1 MRLSESAH
9 RIEGQPMFK
18 VLDKVQALEKQGE
31 NIIHLELGDPDFPTP
46 GHIIESAY
54 QSMKNGETHY
64 TNSMGLYD
72 MRVAVTRVT
81 KASRGF
87 QPDISQVLIT
97 PGANLIVYL
106 AVQCLM
112 NKGED
117 VIIPD
122 PGFPTYF
129 SVAKLCQVNPIRIPL
144 KEENL
149 FRMNPEDVQERITKK
164 TRLIIINSP
173 SNPTGSVMT
182 KQELDEVYKIAV
194 ENESYLLSDEIY
206 SRMMYGITPFYSPSG
221 NDTCQQT
228 TIIANGFSKAFAM
241 TGWRLGVAIGPSEII
256 EKMGLLVQTLCS
268 CVPPFIQRA
277 GIAALQ
283 GDQQPIRDMMR
294 TYRKRRDVLVK
305 GLNELPGIKCLKGE
319 GAFYVFPNITGTGMT
334 SDEFAAFALTKAKV
348 ALLPGNNFGEY
359 GEGYVRLTC
368 SNNLDN
374 IREAI
379 HRLKGALL

>member
-1 MRLSESAH
+1 
-9 RIEGQPMFK
+9 
-18 VLDKVQALEKQGE
+18 
-31 NIIHLELGDPDFPTP
+31 
-46 GHIIESAY
+46 
-54 QSMKNGETHY
+54 
-64 TNSMGLYD
+64 
-72 MRVAVTRVT
+72 
-81 KASRGF
+81 
-87 QPDISQVLIT
+87 
-97 PGANLIVYL
+97 
-106 AVQCLM
+106 
-112 NKGED
+112 
-117 VIIPD
+117 
-122 PGFPTYF
+122 
-129 SVAKLCQVNPIRIPL
+129 
-144 KEENL
+144 
-149 FRMNPEDVQERITKK
+149 MNPEDVQERITKK

-182 KQELDEVYKIAV
+182 KCELDEVYKIAAD
-194 ENESYLLSDEIY
+194 NNAYLLTDEIY
-206 SRMMYGITPFYSPSG
+206 SRMMYGTTPFYSPSG
-221 NDTCQQT
+221 NDSCNQT

-241 TGWRLGVAIGPSEII
+241 TGWRLGVAIGPAEVI

-294 TYRKRRDVLVK
+294 TYRRRRDVLVK

>member
-1 MRLSESAH
+1 MRLSEAAY

-18 VLDKVQALEKQGE
+18 VLDKVQALEKKGE
-31 NIIHLELGDPDFPTP
+31 HIIHLELGDPDFPTP

-64 TNSMGLYD
+64 TSSMGLYD
-72 MRVAVTRVT
+72 MRVAVTQVT

-87 QPDISQVLIT
+87 RPTIDQVLIT
-97 PGANLIVYL
+97 PGANLIIYL
-106 AVQCLM
+106 AVRCLL

-194 ENESYLLSDEIY
+194 DNNAYLLSDEIY
-206 SRMMYGITPFYSPSG
+206 SRMMYGTTPFYSPSE
-221 NDTCQQT
+221 NDSCNQT

-277 GIAALQ
+277 GITALQ
-283 GDQQPIRDMMR
+283 GDQAGVREMMAI
-294 TYRKRRDVLVK
+294 YRRRRDVLVA
-305 GLNELPGIKCLKGE
+305 GLNKLPGIFCLKGE

-334 SDEFAAFALTKAKV
+334 SDEFAEFALTKAKV
-348 ALLPGNNFGEY
+348 ALLPGNNFGVY

-368 SNNLDN
+368 SNSIEN
-374 IREAI
+374 IKEAI
-379 HRLKGALL
+379 RRLTGALT